1 RFFFNFL
8 LLVFIFP
15 IASSAHT
22 DTTNIPVSR
31 QIFHDRVIAEQKRV
45 DKVDG
50 RLDGLVKV
58 SSNPDI
64 NLQVT
69 DALIRKVNVLRNDIE
84 NNNDLPTNN
93 DKVRYLRYLENLLQK
108 FINSWKEHSINPSL
122 APQLVANFH

>member
-1 RFFFNFL
+1 MIFFFNFL

-15 IASSAHT
+15 IASFAHT

-45 DKVDG
+45 DRVDG

-58 SSNPDI
+58 SGNPDI

-108 FINSWKEHSINPSL
+108 LMLLSFKPIKEIRKKHNL
-122 APQLVANFH
+122 MVL